1 MIKITVNASR
11 TYDVIM
17 EHGALAKAG
26 QYICDALGT
35 SNTPDAIAKA
45 PAGKKICIITD
56 ANVDKLYGQPEHTL
70 WQSLTEAGFKVH
82 KYVFPGGE
90 SHKNMSTVTDILEY
104 LAANSFTRS
113 DILLALGGGITGDVT
128 GFAAATFLRGVE
140 FIQVPTSLLAVVDSS
155 VGGKTGVNLSSGKNL
170 AGAFWQPSLVLF
182 DPDVLK
188 TLTDELILDGIAETI
203 KAGVI
208 ANPDII
214 SMSTAIPSN
223 ACETDPVFP
232 ANAANRSLNFPVSC
246 DTDFLA
252 KLAAMAVEVKR
263 RVVEE
268 DERENGS
275 RQLLNLGHTAAHA
288 IEKCSNYR
296 ISHGHA
302 VAMGMA
308 IISAASAD
316 MGWSDNDTYETIL
329 TALKN
334 FNFPLQCPYTAKEL
348 ASAALHDKKRRGKTI
363 TLVIPQEIGKCVLKP
378 VDVTELEDIFARG
391 LDTYSQK

>member
-35 SNTPDAIAKA
+35 SNTPSATTKV

-70 WQSLTEAGFKVH
+70 WQSLSAAGFEVY

-90 SHKNMSTVTDILEY
+90 AHKNMSTITDILEY
-104 LAANSFTRS
+104 LAVNSFTRS

-140 FIQVPTSLLAVVDSS
+140 FIQIPTSLLAVVDSS

-208 ANPDII
+208 ADSDII
-214 SMSTAIPSN
+214 SMSTAIPGN
-223 ACETDPVFP
+223 TCEADPVSP
-232 ANAANRSLNFPVSC
+232 AKTVNCILNSTMSY

-308 IISAASAD
+308 IISAAAAD
-316 MGWSDNDTYETIL
+316 MGWSDNNTYETIL
-329 TALKN
+329 NTLKN
-334 FNFPLQCPYTAKEL
+334 FNFPLHCPYTAKEL
-348 ASAALHDKKRRGKTI
+348 ASAALHDKKRRGETI
-363 TLVIPQEIGKCVLKP
+363 TLVIPQTIGNCVLKP
-378 VDVTELEDIFARG
+378 VNVTELEDIFAGG